1 MSVIIKSM
9 YGIVEVSG
17 RDKRFSVC
25 AVTEGGGEGGRFCY
39 YVAWAVITFYCYIIT
54 TNQLM
59 QLAVLQPTLRFG

>member
-1 MSVIIKSM
+1 M

-17 RDKRFSVC
+17 RDKRVCTVSVC

-39 YVAWAVITFYCYIIT
+39 YVAWAVITFYYCIIT

-59 QLAVLQPTLRFG
+59 QLAMLQPTLRFG